1 MTLPPIG
8 TATFQRRIGRHDV
21 RVDDDDILTLSID
34 GDLRADEMRE
44 ILREHD
50 AKLNR
55 DGDLYVV
62 SDLRRLGSVEPG
74 ARHELGA
81 RSRTMPG
88 YCVAYM
94 VSGFKMKLLL
104 EFIIKAVNVRLEGKV
119 IFRFFDTAES
129 AREWLRSMQQQR
141 GRR

>member
-1 MTLPPIG
+1 MTTPPIG
-8 TATFQRRIGRHDV
+8 TKTFQRRIGRHDV
-21 RVDDDDILTLSID
+21 RVDDDDILTLIVD

-50 AKLNR
+50 SKLIR

-62 SDLRRLGSVEPG
+62 SDLRRLGSVEPE

-81 RSRTMPG
+81 RSRTLPG

-104 EFIIKAVNVRLEGKV
+104 EFIIKAVNVRLTGKV
-119 IFRFFDTAES
+119 VFRFFDNDAQ